1 MADITVQ
8 YTSTAH
14 AYFAGAYL
22 VPNPSG
28 LTPQFFIVQLV
39 DRDLEAFAS
48 DALRSHWCC
57 LSSSGST
64 ASSSRSMAHAAPLW
78 GDHNSCG

>member
-1 MADITVQ
+1 MTVDQGPHHVRWEMDTATLADITVQ

-22 VPNPSG
+22 VPNPSA

-48 DALRSHWCC
+48 DALPITLV
-57 LSSSGST
+57 LSQFE
-64 ASSSRSMAHAAPLW
+64 
-78 GDHNSCG
+78 